1 MRSSHR
7 SFASWRGCSRPIRRK
22 SCRSSS
28 ATWRRIASGD
38 SRAARWVGR
47 AIRRRRCCRMSA
59 STSVMSAATWC
70 PARRGSSSFVASTRC
85 ARTWTASM
93 RASSCCGSGSR
104 SDTGAPPVKL
114 RVLARLLQIQRV
126 LLKYGLHDFVRA
138 THLYAP
144 LRFLFYLSP
153 DTWLNPNRN
162 APPAMRLR
170 LALEELGPIFVKFG
184 QAVSTRRDLL
194 PTDVADELAK
204 LQDRV
209 PPFPG
214 AMARA
219 IVERA
224 YGRPVSEA
232 FSQFEETPLAAAS
245 IAQVHAARLPDGREV
260 VVKVLRPD
268 MREAIERDLAVLYA
282 LAELAQT
289 YWREGR
295 RLRPREI
302 VAEYEKTIIDELDLM
317 REAANA
323 SQLKR
328 NFAGSDLLYVPEVY
342 WDYCR
347 LDVMV
352 MERIHGIPIS
362 DMERLRAAGTDIK
375 ALAENGVRIFFTQ
388 VFRHNFFHADMHPG
402 NIFVMVD
409 DPLRPRYAAV
419 DFGIVG
425 TLDPRDQHYLAEN
438 FLAVFDRDY
447 RRVAQLHVESGWVP
461 PATRID
467 EMESAVRTVCEPIFD
482 RPLEDISFG
491 NILLRLFEISR
502 RFNMELQPQLILLQ
516 KTLLNVEGLGSEL
529 YPQLDIWHTAT
540 PILREWMRE
549 RMGIR
554 QLVKNLRVQMPE
566 LLEAARVLP
575 TILKGALHRAQ
586 GGIVRMLVETPEVA
600 ALRAEI
606 RRSNRRRDAFTV
618 GAAVLLAG
626 LVWLA
631 LDQGAWPGWTLA
643 ALGAGGLLVAH
654 RFL

>member
-1 MRSSHR
+1 
-7 SFASWRGCSRPIRRK
+7 
-22 SCRSSS
+22 
-28 ATWRRIASGD
+28 
-38 SRAARWVGR
+38 
-47 AIRRRRCCRMSA
+47 
-59 STSVMSAATWC
+59 
-70 PARRGSSSFVASTRC
+70 
-85 ARTWTASM
+85 
-93 RASSCCGSGSR
+93 
-104 SDTGAPPVKL
+104 VKL

-126 LLKYGLHDFVRA
+126 LLKYGLHDFVQA

-153 DTWLNPNRN
+153 DTWLNPHRN
-162 APPAMRLR
+162 APPAVRLR

-214 AMARA
+214 AIARD

-232 FSQFEETPLAAAS
+232 FSEFDETPLAAAS
-245 IAQVHAARLPDGREV
+245 IAQVHAARLLDGKEV

-268 MREAIERDLAVLYA
+268 MRESIERDLEVLYA
-282 LAELAQT
+282 LADLAQT

-302 VAEYEKTIIDELDLM
+302 VAEYEKTVLDELDLM

-352 MERIHGIPIS
+352 MERIHGIPIA
-362 DMERLRAAGTDIK
+362 DMERLRAAGTDFRL
-375 ALAENGVRIFFTQ
+375 LAENGVRIFFTQ

-402 NIFVMVD
+402 NIFVLIE
-409 DPLRPRYAAV
+409 DPARPRYAAV

-425 TLDPRDQHYLAEN
+425 TLDPRDQHYLAAN

-447 RRVAQLHVESGWVP
+447 RRVAELHVESGWVP
-461 PATRID
+461 AGTRVD
-467 EMESAVRTVCEPIFD
+467 EIESAVRTVCEPIFD
-482 RPLEDISFG
+482 RPLEDISFAT
-491 NILLRLFEISR
+491 LLVRLFEISR
-502 RFNMELQPQLILLQ
+502 RFNVELQPQLILLQ
-516 KTLLNVEGLGSEL
+516 KTLVNVEGLGREL
-529 YPQLDIWHTAT
+529 YPQLDVWHTAA

-549 RMGIR
+549 RMSLR
-554 QLVKNLRVQMPE
+554 QILHTLRTQLPE
-566 LLEAARVLP
+566 LIEAARVLP
-575 TILKGALHRAQ
+575 ALVKGVVQRAE
-586 GGIVRMLVETPEVA
+586 GGMLRMLVETPAVELLHA
-600 ALRAEI
+600 ELR
-606 RRSNRRRDAFTV
+606 RGHRRRDAV
-618 GAAVLLAG
+618 ILGATALLG
-626 LVWLA
+626 GIFWLA
-631 LDQGAWPGWTLA
+631 LGRTAWPGWTLA
-643 ALGAGGLLVAH
+643 GLGAAWLFIVYRLV
-654 RFL
+654 